1 MVEGETSQNFSAQGG
16 WWGKRNTI
24 MSLHR
29 AKGERDLK
37 QRVWSILT
45 VKICGREGPSPAGSS
60 AGECLPQ
67 Q

>member
-1 MVEGETSQNFSAQGG
+1 MVEGETSHNFDVQGG
-16 WWGKRNTI
+16 RGRRRNMI
-24 MSLHR
+24 VLLHR
-29 AKGERDLK
+29 AKGEKDFK

-60 AGECLPQ
+60 AGESLPQ

>member
-1 MVEGETSQNFSAQGG
+1 MVEGETSHNFDVQGG
-16 WWGKRNTI
+16 WWRKRNTI
-24 MSLHR
+24 MSLHG
-29 AKGERDLK
+29 AKGERVLK

-60 AGECLPQ
+60 AGERLPQ